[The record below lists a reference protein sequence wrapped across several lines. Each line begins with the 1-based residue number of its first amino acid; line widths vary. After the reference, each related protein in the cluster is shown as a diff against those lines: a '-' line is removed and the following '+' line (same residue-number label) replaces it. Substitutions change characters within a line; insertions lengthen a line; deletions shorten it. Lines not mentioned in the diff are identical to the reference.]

1 MFSRT
6 VSRSIALKSWGR
18 TPIRFRISAWSDRLL
33 TSYPRTSACP
43 PVGFRRH
50 SKISTVVVFPAPFG
64 PRKANTSPFVRLN
77 DMPFTATLSPY
88 FFERPSTCTTMS
100 DCPGRG
106 AGRLLLIAAAFLA
119 YDSQEARCDCCHCNL
134 FGFRSSVSFH
144 QISPRSSF
152 LMALLLLMVGHV
164 P

>member
-18 TPIRFRISAWSDRLL
+18 TPILFRISAWSDRLL

-50 SKISTVVVFPAPFG
+50 SKISTVVVFPAPLG
-64 PRKANTSPFVRLN
+64 PRKANTSPFFRLK
-77 DMPFTATLSPY
+77 DMPLTATLSPY
-88 FFERPSTCTTMS
+88 FFERLSTCTTLS

-106 AGRLLLIAAAFLA
+106 AARVSLIEAVLLA
-119 YDSQEARCDCCHCNL
+119 YESQEVRNDYCRCDS
-134 FGFRSSVSFH
+134 FGFRPSVSFH

-152 LMALLLLMVGHV
+152 
-164 P
+164 

>member
-33 TSYPRTSACP
+33 TSYPRTSARP

-50 SKISTVVVFPAPFG
+50 SRISTVVVFPAPLG
-64 PRKANTSPFVRLN
+64 PRNANTSPFLRLN
-77 DMPFTATLSPY
+77 DILLTATLSPY
-88 FFERPSTCTTMS
+88 FFERLSTCTTQS

-106 AGRLLLIAAAFLA
+106 AGRLSLIRGALLA
-119 YDSQEARCDCCHCNL
+119 YVSQEVRHDYCRCDL
-134 FGFRSSVSFH
+134 FGF
-144 QISPRSSF
+144 
-152 LMALLLLMVGHV
+152 
-164 P
+164 

>member
-77 DMPFTATLSPY
+77 DMPLTATLSPY
-88 FFERPSTCTTMS
+88 FFERFFTCTTLS
-100 DCPGRG
+100 DCPTRD
-106 AGRLLLIAAAFLA
+106 AGRLSLIRARPLPRN
-119 YDSQEARCDCCHCNL
+119 SQEVRNNYGRRY
-134 FGFRSSVSFH
+134 FFPPRTSVSFH
-144 QISPRSSF
+144 QISPRLSY
-152 LMALLLLMVGHV
+152 
-164 P
+164 

>member
-50 SKISTVVVFPAPFG
+50 SRISTVVVFPAPFG
-64 PRKANTSPFVRLN
+64 PRKAKTSPFVRLN
-77 DMPFTATLSPY
+77 DMPLTAKFSPY
-88 FFERPSTCTTMS
+88 FLERFSTWTILS
-100 DCPGRG
+100 DCPGKG
-106 AGRLLLIAAAFLA
+106 PGWPMLIDEHLLPS
-119 YDSQEARCDCCHCNL
+119 DSQEVRNNHRRRDCFRL
-134 FGFRSSVSFH
+134 RSSVSFH
-144 QISPRSSF
+144 QISPRLPYWSRCCF
-152 LMALLLLMVGHV
+152 
-164 P
+164 

>member
-77 DMPFTATLSPY
+77 DIPLTATLSPY
-88 FFERPSTCTTMS
+88 FFERLSTCTTLS

-106 AGRLLLIAAAFLA
+106 GGRALLIRAKLLA
-119 YDSQEARCDCCHCNL
+119 YDSQEVRNDYCRCDL
-134 FGFRSSVSFH
+134 FGLRSSVSFH
-144 QISPRSSF
+144 QI
-152 LMALLLLMVGHV
+152 
-164 P
+164 

>member
-50 SKISTVVVFPAPFG
+50 SRISTVVVFPAPFG
-64 PRKANTSPFVRLN
+64 PRKANTSPLVRLK
-77 DMPFTATLSPY
+77 DIPLTAMLSPY
-88 FFERPSTCTTMS
+88 FLERLYTCTILS
-100 DCPGRG
+100 DWLGRG
-106 AGRLLLIAAAFLA
+106 AGWSLLIEQRVLPHG
-119 YDSQEARCDCCHCNL
+119 SQETCNDYRGRDFFWL
-134 FGFRSSVSFH
+134 YSSVSFH
-144 QISPRSSF
+144 QISPQLSYRSLCRF
-152 LMALLLLMVGHV
+152 
-164 P
+164 

>member
-50 SKISTVVVFPAPFG
+50 SKISTVVVFPAPLG

-77 DMPFTATLSPY
+77 DMPLTATLSPY
-88 FFERPSTCTTMS
+88 FFERFSTCTTLS
-100 DCPGRG
+100 GCPTRG
-106 AGRLLLIAAAFLA
+106 ADRLSLIGARPLPR
-119 YDSQEARCDCCHCNL
+119 DSQEVRNNYRRRDFFALRTSI
-134 FGFRSSVSFH
+134 GFY
-144 QISPRSSF
+144 QISPRLSC
-152 LMALLLLMVGHV
+152 
-164 P
+164 

>member
-50 SKISTVVVFPAPFG
+50 SRISTVVVFPAPLG
-64 PRKANTSPFVRLN
+64 PRKAKTSPLVRLN
-77 DMPFTATLSPY
+77 DMPLTATLSPY
-88 FFERPSTCTTMS
+88 FLESLSTWTTLS
-100 DCPGRG
+100 DCPGSD
-106 AGRLLLIAAAFLA
+106 AGRLSLMGAGLLPR
-119 YDSQEARCDCCHCNL
+119 DSQEVRNDL
-134 FGFRSSVSFH
+134 RRRDFFRLRSTVTFH
-144 QISPRSSF
+144 PISPQSSYCSRYCF
-152 LMALLLLMVGHV
+152 
-164 P
+164 

>member
-43 PVGFRRH
+43 PVGFRSH
-50 SKISTVVVFPAPFG
+50 SRNSTVVVFPAPLG
-64 PRKANTSPFVRLN
+64 PRKANTSPFLRLN
-77 DMPFTATLSPY
+77 DMSLTATLLPY
-88 FFERPSTCTTMS
+88 FFERLSTCTTLS

-106 AGRLLLIAAAFLA
+106 AASVSLIEAVLLA
-119 YDSQEARCDCCHCNL
+119 YDSQEVRND
-134 FGFRSSVSFH
+134 
-144 QISPRSSF
+144 
-152 LMALLLLMVGHV
+152 
-164 P
+164 